1 MVVMVSGDDDDLR
14 AWRPLCEHIEEGPCE
29 LERVGERAVAQLD
42 HVAEQDHPVRVGDS
56 LEQRLAEPFPA
67 QQIRIGARAQMEV
80 GDDEGAHRS
89 PSSQGFAGRDRVSRP
104 ERVRRQG
111 RRKLCRRLART
122 VAATTG
128 AEIAVENPAT
138 GETLASV
145 PDLGPEAVAGMAATA
160 RTAQPGWE
168 AMGFEGRA
176 EVLLR
181 ARAWLMA
188 NAERVVGTICAETG
202 RPADE
207 TQFTELSYGPSAL
220 EFWAKRAPEYLA
232 DEEIESAFPLVR
244 GRRMVVRY
252 APLGVVGVIGPWNYP
267 LVNSFGDCIPALAA
281 GNSVVLKPASLTPLT
296 SLLMAEGL
304 REAGVPENVFTVTPG
319 PGPTGSELVDHV
331 DFVMFTGSA
340 EVGRK
345 IMERASKTLT
355 PVGLELGG
363 KDPMIVLEDAD
374 LERAANAA
382 VHYSMQNGGQTCI
395 SVERVYVEEP
405 VYEEFVGKVERKL
418 RKLRQGVPG
427 GPGQVDVGAITSPPQ
442 LDVID
447 AHVKDALSKG
457 AQALVGGE
465 RGEGPGDFYGPTLLV
480 DVDHTMDAM
489 TEETFG
495 PTLPVMK
502 VGDAEEAVRL
512 ANDSPYGLQASV
524 WTKDTGRGERL
535 ARMIEAG
542 VVTVNDAQVNYL
554 ALELPIGGWKASG
567 LGVRH
572 GADGIRKYTKRQAL
586 LVTRFAPKRDL
597 HMLPYKAGTTRLI
610 SRLVKLLYGRGR

>member
-1 MVVMVSGDDDDLR
+1 MTDTTAGDQATR
-14 AWRPLCEHIEEGPCE
+14 AGGNGRPAASIE
-29 LERVGERAVAQLD
+29 
-42 HVAEQDHPVRVGDS
+42 VR
-56 LEQRLAEPFPA
+56 
-67 QQIRIGARAQMEV
+67 
-80 GDDEGAHRS
+80 
-89 PSSQGFAGRDRVSRP
+89 
-104 ERVRRQG
+104 
-111 RRKLCRRLART
+111 
-122 VAATTG
+122 
-128 AEIAVENPAT
+128 NPAT
-138 GETLASV
+138 GELIGSV
-145 PDLGPEAVAGMAATA
+145 PTVALEEVEGVVA
-160 RTAQPGWE
+160 RARAAQPGWE
-168 AMGFEGRA
+168 ALGFDGRA
-176 EVLLR
+176 QVLRR
-181 ARAWLMA
+181 AQKWLLD
-188 NAERVVGTICAETG
+188 NSERVARTIVAETG
-202 RPADE
+202 KAYEDALIAE
-207 TQFTELSYGPSAL
+207 VGYGAGA
-220 EFWAKRAPEYLA
+220 FGYWAKKAPKLLA
-232 DEEIESAFPLVR
+232 DEKIRSSSPFVL
-244 GRRMVVRY
+244 GRKLVVRY
-252 APLGVVGVIGPWNYP
+252 APAGVVAVIGPWNYP
-267 LVNSFGDCIPALAA
+267 LINSFGDCIPALAA
-281 GNSVVLKPASLTPLT
+281 GNSVILKPASLTPLT

-304 REAGVPENVFTVTPG
+304 RECGLPEDVFIVTPG
-319 PGPTGSELVDHV
+319 PGPIGSELIDHV
-331 DFVMFTGSA
+331 DFVMFTGST
-340 EVGRK
+340 EVGK
-345 IMERASKTLT
+345 KVMERASKTLT

-382 VHYSMQNGGQTCI
+382 VHYSMQNSGQTCI

-524 WTKDTGRGERL
+524 WTKDAGRGERL

-554 ALELPIGGWKASG
+554 ALELPMGGWKASG